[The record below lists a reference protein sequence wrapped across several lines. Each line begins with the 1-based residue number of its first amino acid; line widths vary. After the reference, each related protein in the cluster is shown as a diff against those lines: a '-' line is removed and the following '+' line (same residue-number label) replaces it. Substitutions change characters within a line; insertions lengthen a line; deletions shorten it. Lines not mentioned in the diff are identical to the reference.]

1 MQKFMQWS
9 RDLLVAAALLPVLPS
24 AYAQTY
30 PTRQVHIVVPYAP
43 AGGADILARAIGQK
57 LSAAWGQPVIIENRA
72 GAGSSI
78 GTAYV
83 AKMPADGYTLLMA
96 SPSHPINQTLYKN
109 LTFDAIKDF
118 APIVLAASGPLV
130 VVVHPTNSAKS
141 IKEFIAQARAKP
153 GAVSY
158 ASAGIGSSPHL
169 AGELF
174 QMMAKVKMLHAPYKG
189 TGPALTDVMGGQA
202 NTMFAPVPAIVELLK
217 GGQLRALGV
226 TSLKPF
232 SALPKVPA
240 IADDLPGYE
249 VLQWWGLMA
258 PAGTPPAIISKV
270 NADVAAVL
278 RSPDMRKAFDS
289 MGADPGGQA
298 PAEFGKLVS
307 DEVVKWAEVIKV
319 ANVQPE

>member
-1 MQKFMQWS
+1 MIKFKHWLGSTLAGLAAM
-9 RDLLVAAALLPVLPS
+9 AALPAAFAQAYPS
-24 AYAQTY
+24 R
-30 PTRQVHIVVPYAP
+30 PVHIVVPYAP
-43 AGGADILARAIGQK
+43 GGGADILARAIGQK
-57 LSAAWGQPVIIENRA
+57 LSTIWGQAVIVENRA

-96 SPSHPINQTLYKN
+96 SPSHSINQTLYKN

-130 VVVHPTNSAKS
+130 VVVNPANPAKS
-141 IKEFIAQARAKP
+141 IADFIAQARAKP

-174 QMMAKVKMLHAPYKG
+174 QMMAKVKMLHTPYKG
-189 TGPALTDVMGGQA
+189 TGPALTDVMGKQA
-202 NTMFAPVPAIVELLK
+202 DSMFAPVPAIVELLK

-226 TSLKPF
+226 TSLQPF
-232 SALPKVPA
+232 SALPKVPP
-240 IADDLPGYE
+240 IANDLPGYE
-249 VLQWWGLMA
+249 VLQWWGLAA
-258 PAGTPPAIISKV
+258 PAGTPAAIITKV

-278 RSPDMRKAFDS
+278 RSPDMRKAFDT
-289 MGADPGGQA
+289 MGADPGGQP
-298 PAEFGKLVS
+298 PAQFAKLIT
-307 DEVVKWAEVIKV
+307 DEVTKWAEVIKA